1 VGTPDYV
8 AELVRIDCEQ
18 PIAFV
23 LARRTRIGR
32 APGCELQI
40 DSQSVSRNHAMILKS
55 ARELIVE
62 DLNST
67 NGVQV
72 NGRKVTRHLL
82 TDGDVLTVGEIQFR
96 CVLKFKAPEEAVE
109 QARPA

>member
-1 VGTPDYV
+1 
-8 AELVRIDCEQ
+8 
-18 PIAFV
+18 
-23 LARRTRIGR
+23 
-32 APGCELQI
+32 
-40 DSQSVSRNHAMILKS
+40 MILKS

-96 CVLKFKAPEEAVE
+96 CVLKFKAPEEAAG
-109 QARPA
+109 QAPPGPQVAAIAVTNLSDLRPGDAPQDEPHA